1 MSLSKILKN
10 LNHWTV
16 GVVLIGI
23 LFFSSPSMKFLG
35 VAFIFLGIG
44 CFTAY
49 KSRSR
54 WWSIPFFL
62 IIPVAVFYWWSHNPS
77 LTMYRVRAVYNASI
91 AAIEKDDTPAVNE
104 LINSGS
110 LEINL
115 KMVNGRTALMEA
127 AHHKSFKV
135 AKLLIDKGA
144 DVNILDDDRVT
155 ALMEAAGTNA
165 LDIAKLLLDKGA
177 VDDITDQRGWSAVDY
192 ARTKGHTEMI
202 ELLKRAGGKNRR
214 DLHGKNALGRQ

>member
-1 MSLSKILKN
+1 MSFSKTLKR
-10 LNHWTV
+10 LNHWTL

-23 LFFSSPSMKFLG
+23 LISSSPSATFLG
-35 VAFIFLGIG
+35 VAVIFFGIG

-49 KSRSR
+49 KSRSW

-62 IIPVAVFYWWSHNPS
+62 IIPVAVVYWWTHNPS
-77 LTMYRVRAVYNASI
+77 LTMYRARAVYNASI
-91 AAIEKDDTPAVNE
+91 AAIEKNDTIAVNK
-104 LINSGS
+104 LIDNGV

-127 AHHKSFKV
+127 AHHKSIKV

-155 ALMEAAGTNA
+155 ALMQAAGANA
-165 LDIAKLLLDKGA
+165 LNIAKLLLDKGA
-177 VDDITDQRGWSAVDY
+177 VINIKDQRGWSAVDY
-192 ARTKGHTEMI
+192 ARSKGHTEMA
-202 ELLKRAGGKNRR
+202 ELLKKAGG
-214 DLHGKNALGRQ
+214 

>member
-1 MSLSKILKN
+1 MSLSKIFKS

-23 LFFSSPSMKFLG
+23 VISSSPSMKFIG

-44 CFTAY
+44 CFTMY

-77 LTMYRVRAVYNASI
+77 LSMYRERAVYNALI
-91 AAIEKDDTPAVNE
+91 AAIEKDDIPAVNK
-104 LINSGS
+104 LITSGA
-110 LEINL
+110 LAINL
-115 KMVNGRTALMEA
+115 KMINGRTALMEA

-144 DVNILDDDRVT
+144 DVNILDDDRVR
-155 ALMEAAGTNA
+155 ALMEAAGANA
-165 LDIAKLLLDKGA
+165 LDIAKMLLDKGA
-177 VDDITDQRGWSAVDY
+177 VDNITDQQGWSAVDH
-192 ARTKGHTEMI
+192 ARTKGHTAMV
-202 ELLKRAGGKNRR
+202 ELLKRAGGKN
-214 DLHGKNALGRQ
+214 